1 MDVEFICSRLNT
13 LNILRSCFSSL
24 FIYCAL
30 FREVMFIS
38 ISDFSV
44 FVKAVTDKF
53 KTTWN
58 EITAAQPEGLPRR
71 TVVQRGSPES

>member
-1 MDVEFICSRLNT
+1 
-13 LNILRSCFSSL
+13 
-24 FIYCAL
+24 
-30 FREVMFIS
+30 MFIS